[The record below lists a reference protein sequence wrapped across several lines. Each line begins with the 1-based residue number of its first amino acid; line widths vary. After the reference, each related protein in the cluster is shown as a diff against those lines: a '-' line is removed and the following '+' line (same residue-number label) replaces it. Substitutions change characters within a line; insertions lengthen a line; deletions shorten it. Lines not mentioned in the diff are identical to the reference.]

1 MVLPGNFGRVASVAN
16 MNRFVVFFVLI
27 LYSLALEARQKEY
40 VSIGKIKAGHLGTWS
55 IGDDRQI
62 WTSIHCVASY
72 YYYKNKQRDP
82 HHHIK
87 RPAVR
92 TPYQLKVTD
101 RAAPP
106 GYYMYLNHNDTNTGN
121 ARIQVF
127 FRHRD
132 IKGGATRQK
141 LSDDVYDSHF
151 NKGQLKKCGDGDNS
165 ELQMMIPNSELA
177 KARAGRFHG
186 KFRVGVIGGRS
197 GTATK
202 RKNIEFSIN
211 ISQSVRI
218 SGLDNINLGTWAGRG
233 DIVDKESFC
242 IYSNNSSAGY
252 NVTVSSPQQDGTGN
266 FRLAN
271 AGQTQFIAYKLLFS
285 DRVGGAGTV
294 VTNTSISSNGNNSSL
309 ICGGRANAELT
320 VKLSEINLRPARSNS
335 YSDTITLL
343 IAPE

>member
-1 MVLPGNFGRVASVAN
+1 M
-16 MNRFVVFFVLI
+16 
-27 LYSLALEARQKEY
+27 
-40 VSIGKIKAGHLGTWS
+40 
-55 IGDDRQI
+55 
-62 WTSIHCVASY
+62 
-72 YYYKNKQRDP
+72 
-82 HHHIK
+82 
-87 RPAVR
+87 
-92 TPYQLKVTD
+92 PYQLKVTD
-101 RAAPP
+101 GATPP
-106 GYYMYLNHNDTNTGN
+106 GYYMYLNNNDTNTGN
-121 ARIQVF
+121 ARIQIF

-132 IKGGATRQK
+132 IKEGTARQS
-141 LSDDVYDSHF
+141 LSDDVSDSHF
-151 NKGQLKKCGDGDNS
+151 HNGQLKKCRHGDNS
-165 ELQMMIPNSELA
+165 ELQMRIPNSELA
-177 KARAGRFHG
+177 KARAGRFYG
-186 KFRVGVIGGRS
+186 KFSVVVSGGRS

-202 RKNIEFSIN
+202 WKNIKFSIN

-218 SGLDNINLGTWAGRG
+218 SGLDNINLGTWTGRG